1 MTTEVAVPISP
12 AFGIRPSVDLA
23 AFVEEASAV
32 HRIAQALSTTS
43 FVPKPYQGRPDEITA
58 AILMGRELDIPPMA
72 ALQMFNLIQ
81 GRPTLSANAM
91 RGLAMS
97 HGVEFRIDEQ
107 TDTRVVMSARPPGVE
122 KWTTVTWTIERAK
135 RMGLTEKENWKKMPQ
150 DMLTARCTSQ
160 LCRLVAANVLIG
172 LPYSSEE
179 MQDAKGGTMW
189 VDLGTS
195 TPEAPQTRTIRRKA
209 PVYEAPEEPELV
221 EETGPTPISTETRK
235 ILMAACNDL
244 NIRSRDDRLAYISE
258 ILGRSVQSTND
269 LTDDEG
275 LEVIR
280 VLNQARNAAADWPPV
295 TEQVSA

>member
-1 MTTEVAVPISP
+1 MTSDVAVPVSP
-12 AFGIRPSVDLA
+12 APFPRQSVDLA

-58 AILMGRELDIPPMA
+58 AILMGRELSINPMA
-72 ALQMFNLIQ
+72 SLQMFNLIQ

-97 HGVEFRIDEQ
+97 HGVQFRIDEQ
-107 TDTRVVMSARPPGVE
+107 SDTRVVMSAKAPGSD
-122 KWTTVTWTIERAK
+122 TWTSATWTFDRAQ
-135 RMGLTEKENWKKMPQ
+135 RMGLTDKDNWRRMPQ

-160 LCRLVAANVLIG
+160 LCRAVAANVLIG

-179 MQDAKGGTMW
+179 MADIAPT
-189 VDLGTS
+189 
-195 TPEAPQTRTIRRKA
+195 EAPRTELRPTVRRKL
-209 PVYEAPEEPELV
+209 PVYERVEEPEPEV
-221 EETGPTPISTETRK
+221 FEAPPISTETRK

-244 NIRSRDDRLAYISE
+244 DIRSRDDRLAYISY
-258 ILGRSVQSTND
+258 IVGREVSSTNE

-280 VLNQARNAAADWPPV
+280 VANVAREGSD
-295 TEQVSA
+295 Q